1 MIYVLVENKTTVILG
16 PIEWR
21 QRFIQSEL
29 NDLDIDFNLSPS
41 EPNSYLKIN
50 DEYGIYPVL
59 DFITPDYDPL
69 YEQLAG
75 PFWTFDTLVAI
86 PSFNVIDRNIDQVRG
101 DLRGQVAQER
111 YRRENLGTKVNI
123 QGQEVTVDT
132 SRQNR
137 NTLPQAF
144 LLMSE
149 TDTLNWKFPEGFVNL
164 TYTDIEAVVR
174 AGALYIQ
181 EQFDW
186 EVTKNTELDTCVTKE
201 QLQSVEIAP
210 PVYRPGI

>member
-1 MIYVLVENKTTVILG
+1 MVYVLVENKTTVILG

-29 NDLDIDFNLSPS
+29 DNLDIDFTISPS
-41 EPNSYLKIN
+41 EPNSYLKIDDN
-50 DEYGIYPVL
+50 IEIYPVHNYV
-59 DFITPDYDPL
+59 TPDHDAL
-69 YEQLAG
+69 YQQLAG
-75 PFWTFDTLVAI
+75 PFWSFEDLKAT
-86 PSFNVIDRNIDQVRG
+86 PSFEVIDRNIDHVRG
-101 DLRGQVAQER
+101 DLRGIVAAER
-111 YRRENLGTKVNI
+111 YRRESLGTKVTI

-164 TYTDIEAVVR
+164 TYADIEAVVR
-174 AGALYIQ
+174 TGALYIQ
-181 EQFDW
+181 EQFNW
-186 EVTKNTELDTCVTKE
+186 EVAKNAELDTCVTKE
-201 QLQSVEIAP
+201 QLQSVEIVP